1 MINEVRKNNLILD
14 KQLRSCKQV
23 IMYYI
28 DTVNLPLNRSTN
40 AEFFARK
47 LWVMYSC
54 IVVLLANYGGI

>member
-1 MINEVRKNNLILD
+1 MINEVRRHNIGQAVANRLLF
-14 KQLRSCKQV
+14 
-23 IMYYI
+23 I